1 MTRADGAIAPLVSS
15 AVGHIWLYQL
25 TAPLRGRSPGRAVWW
40 LQHWSLCTFRWLGL
54 QVRVDGTPSRTPC
67 LYVSNHR
74 SYLDIPLL
82 SGVLGAGFMSRA
94 DVASW
99 RVVGT
104 AARLIGTIFVDR
116 EDMHG
121 RVRAA
126 RALARR
132 LCAGSVVV
140 FPEGTTTGE
149 LAPGPFHPG
158 LFRLLHRLRVPVVP
172 VTIRYSDRRAYWVDD
187 IGMGEHLRRRVLDG
201 SPLAASV
208 HVGRSLVPDEHADA
222 EALEDAVRRAV
233 FRPIEE
239 LGELA

>member
-1 MTRADGAIAPLVSS
+1 MTRADGAIAPVVSS
-15 AVGHIWLYQL
+15 AVGHLWLYQI
-25 TAPLRGRSPGRAVWW
+25 TAPLRGRSPVRAVWW
-40 LQHWSLCTFRWLGL
+40 LQHWSLRTFRWLGL
-54 QVRVDGTPSRTPC
+54 QVRVEGTPSRTPC

-99 RVVGT
+99 RIVGT
-104 AARLIGTIFVDR
+104 AARLIGTVFVDR
-116 EDMHG
+116 DDVQG

-140 FPEGTTTGE
+140 FPEGTTVGDST
-149 LAPGPFHPG
+149 PGPFHPG

-172 VTIRYSDRRAYWVDD
+172 VTIRYSDRRAYWTDD
-187 IGMGEHLRRRVLDG
+187 IGLGDHLRRRVLVG
-201 SPLAASV
+201 SSIAITI
-208 HVGRSLVPDEHADA
+208 HVGTPLVPSDHSDA
-222 EALEDAVRRAV
+222 ESLEGAVRRAIA
-233 FRPIEE
+233 RPIEE

>member
-15 AVGHIWLYQL
+15 AVGHLWLYQI
-25 TAPLRGRSPGRAVWW
+25 TTPFRGQSPARAVWW
-40 LQHWSLCTFRWLGL
+40 LQHWSLRTFRWLGL
-54 QVRVDGTPSRTPC
+54 RVRVEGTPSRTPC

-99 RVVGT
+99 RIVGP
-104 AARLIGTIFVDR
+104 AARLIGTVFVER
-116 EDMHG
+116 ENLHG
-121 RVRAA
+121 RFRAA

-140 FPEGTTTGE
+140 FPEGTTVGE
-149 LAPGPFHPG
+149 STLGPFHSG
-158 LFRLLHRLRVPVVP
+158 LFRLLHRLRVPIVP
-172 VTIRYSDRRAYWVDD
+172 VTIRYSDRRAYWTDD
-187 IGMGEHLRRRVLDG
+187 IGLAEHLRRRVLAG
-201 SPLAASV
+201 PPIGASV
-208 HVGRSLVPDEHADA
+208 HLGTPLIPGDHADA
-222 EALEDAVRRAV
+222 PSLETAVRRAV
-233 FRPIEE
+233 TRPIEE